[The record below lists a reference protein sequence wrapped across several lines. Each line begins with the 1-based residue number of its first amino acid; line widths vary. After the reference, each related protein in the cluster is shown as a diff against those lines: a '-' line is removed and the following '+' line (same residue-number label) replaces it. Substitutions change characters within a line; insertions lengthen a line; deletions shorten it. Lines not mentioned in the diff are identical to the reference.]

1 MNSKLGTAW
10 QRISLRTKLT
20 ALSVAII
27 GALILV
33 SSLGTISLL
42 RTYLQANVDTLLT
55 STAATLS
62 REDPAVL
69 EEKLA
74 KRQLQLPSLPTDFY
88 IAFVDEQGSLLIGL
102 VSSAS
107 DRREVP
113 NLSNFSLD
121 YVCLLYTSPSPR
133 DS

>member
-1 MNSKLGTAW
+1 MNSKLGSAW

-88 IAFVDEQGSLLIGL
+88 IAFVDERGGLL
-102 VSSAS
+102 
-107 DRREVP
+107 
-113 NLSNFSLD
+113 
-121 YVCLLYTSPSPR
+121 
-133 DS
+133 